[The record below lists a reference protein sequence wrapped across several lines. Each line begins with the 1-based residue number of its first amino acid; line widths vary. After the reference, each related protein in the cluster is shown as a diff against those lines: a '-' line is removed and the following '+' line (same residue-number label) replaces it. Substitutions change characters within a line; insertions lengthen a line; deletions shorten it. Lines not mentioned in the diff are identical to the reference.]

1 MSKRLSLLVASATAA
16 GLASVA
22 MAQPYPPAYAAP
34 AYERDRQPVATLY
47 EFPDFQGR
55 SVTVRGRMENLSD
68 LGFNDRA
75 QSVRVEGAWKLCED
89 AKFRSRCEVVN
100 GSVRDLNV
108 YQMSRRASSI
118 ESLSNL
124 GEDRPAPGWDD
135 RYRPPV
141 GPSSAG
147 VEGRTATF
155 FPRPQMA
162 GSDVAAIGR
171 TPADDFCKR
180 SGYGAAV
187 YFDISERSRRAVDV
201 NGRPVGDTP
210 VLRDVLCRR

>member
-1 MSKRLSLLVASATAA
+1 MVASVAAA

-22 MAQPYPPAYAAP
+22 MAQPYPPTYSP
-34 AYERDRQPVATLY
+34 PGYERDRQPVATLY

-55 SVTVRGRMENLSD
+55 SVTVRGRLENLSD
-68 LGFNDRA
+68 LGFNDMA

-100 GSVRDLNV
+100 GSVRDLSV

-118 ESLSNL
+118 ESLSNM
-124 GEDRPAPGWDD
+124 GEDRPAPGWPAPGADAP
-135 RYRPPV
+135 YRPPV
-141 GPSSAG
+141 GPSPAG

-162 GSDVAAIGR
+162 GSDVAALGR
-171 TPADDFCKR
+171 TPADDFCRR

-201 NGRPVGDTP
+201 YGRPVGDGP